1 MCLQSWSQ
9 KPPIEESREVSVEQ
23 DKEEEGALVVEQDK
37 AEEEVEV
44 LVDLEGPLEEL
55 EELVE
60 VGLMEIVLG
69 MDLVDVTVMV
79 EEEEG
84 EDEMV
89 EADQQALITTQ
100 HGMDQVVEEV
110 VGEMAE
116 VEELEELEVLAVSEE
131 QDQQDLMVTVLGMG
145 LEAVMEMEGE
155 EVEAMGAVEEE
166 VVEVV
171 KDEGAV
177 LEELGVLEE

>member
-23 DKEEEGALVVEQDK
+23 GKEEEGALVVEQDK

-79 EEEEG
+79 AEEEG

-116 VEELEELEVLAVSEE
+116 VEELEVLAVSEE
-131 QDQQDLMVTVLGMG
+131 QDQQDLTVTVLGMG

-166 VVEVV
+166 VVEVG
-171 KDEGAV
+171 KEEEAV
-177 LEELGVLEE
+177 

>member
-1 MCLQSWSQ
+1 M
-9 KPPIEESREVSVEQ
+9 
-23 DKEEEGALVVEQDK
+23 
-37 AEEEVEV
+37 
-44 LVDLEGPLEEL
+44 
-55 EELVE
+55 E

-116 VEELEELEVLAVSEE
+116 VEELEVLAVSEE

-155 EVEAMGAVEEE
+155 EVEAMEVVEEE
-166 VVEVV
+166 VVEVG
-171 KDEGAV
+171 KEEEAV
-177 LEELGVLEE
+177 

>member
-1 MCLQSWSQ
+1 M
-9 KPPIEESREVSVEQ
+9 EQ

-55 EELVE
+55 VGLVE

-155 EVEAMGAVEEE
+155 EVEAMEVVEEE
-166 VVEVV
+166 VVEVG
-171 KDEGAV
+171 KEEEAV
-177 LEELGVLEE
+177 

>member
-23 DKEEEGALVVEQDK
+23 DKE
-37 AEEEVEV
+37 EEEVEV

-155 EVEAMGAVEEE
+155 EVEAMEVVEEE
-166 VVEVV
+166 VV
-171 KDEGAV
+171 AV
-177 LEELGVLEE
+177 GKEEEAV

>member
-116 VEELEELEVLAVSEE
+116 VEELEVLAVSEE

-166 VVEVV
+166 VVEVG
-171 KDEGAV
+171 KEEEAV
-177 LEELGVLEE
+177 

>member
-1 MCLQSWSQ
+1 M
-9 KPPIEESREVSVEQ
+9 EQ

-131 QDQQDLMVTVLGMG
+131 QDQQDLTVTVLGMG

-155 EVEAMGAVEEE
+155 GVEAMGAVEEE
-166 VVEVV
+166 VVEVG
-171 KDEGAV
+171 KEEEAV
-177 LEELGVLEE
+177 

>member
-1 MCLQSWSQ
+1 M
-9 KPPIEESREVSVEQ
+9 EQ

-116 VEELEELEVLAVSEE
+116 VEELEELAVSEE
-131 QDQQDLMVTVLGMG
+131 QDQQDLTVTVLGMG

-171 KDEGAV
+171 KVEGAV

>member
-116 VEELEELEVLAVSEE
+116 VEELEVLAVSEE

-171 KDEGAV
+171 KVEGAV

>member
-1 MCLQSWSQ
+1 M
-9 KPPIEESREVSVEQ
+9 EQ
-23 DKEEEGALVVEQDK
+23 GKEEEGALVVEQDK

-44 LVDLEGPLEEL
+44 LVDLEGLLEEL

-116 VEELEELEVLAVSEE
+116 VEELEGLEVLV
-131 QDQQDLMVTVLGMG
+131 DQVLMEIVLGMG
-145 LEAVMEMEGE
+145 LEAVMVMEEE
-155 EVEAMGAVEEE
+155 EVEAMEVVEEE
-166 VVEVV
+166 VVEAVKAGEVV
-171 KDEGAV
+171 
-177 LEELGVLEE
+177 

>member
-1 MCLQSWSQ
+1 M
-9 KPPIEESREVSVEQ
+9 EQ
-23 DKEEEGALVVEQDK
+23 DKEEEGALAVEQDK

-116 VEELEELEVLAVSEE
+116 VEELEVLAVSEE

-166 VVEVV
+166 VVEVG
-171 KDEGAV
+171 KEEEAV
-177 LEELGVLEE
+177 

>member
-23 DKEEEGALVVEQDK
+23 GKEEEGALVVEQDK

-79 EEEEG
+79 AEEEG

-116 VEELEELEVLAVSEE
+116 VEELEVLAVSEE
-131 QDQQDLMVTVLGMG
+131 QDQQDLTVTVLGMG

-171 KDEGAV
+171 KVEGAV

>member
-23 DKEEEGALVVEQDK
+23 DKE
-37 AEEEVEV
+37 EEEVEV

-155 EVEAMGAVEEE
+155 EVEAMEVVEEE
-166 VVEVV
+166 VVEVG
-171 KDEGAV
+171 KEEEAV
-177 LEELGVLEE
+177 

>member
-1 MCLQSWSQ
+1 M
-9 KPPIEESREVSVEQ
+9 EQ
-23 DKEEEGALVVEQDK
+23 DKEEEGALAVEQDK

-84 EDEMV
+84 
-89 EADQQALITTQ
+89 
-100 HGMDQVVEEV
+100 
-110 VGEMAE
+110 
-116 VEELEELEVLAVSEE
+116 
-131 QDQQDLMVTVLGMG
+131 
-145 LEAVMEMEGE
+145 
-155 EVEAMGAVEEE
+155 
-166 VVEVV
+166 
-171 KDEGAV
+171 
-177 LEELGVLEE
+177 

>member
-116 VEELEELEVLAVSEE
+116 VEELEVLAVSEE

-155 EVEAMGAVEEE
+155 EVEAME
-166 VVEVV
+166 VVEVG
-171 KDEGAV
+171 KEEEAV
-177 LEELGVLEE
+177 

>member
-1 MCLQSWSQ
+1 M
-9 KPPIEESREVSVEQ
+9 EQ
-23 DKEEEGALVVEQDK
+23 DKEEEGALAVEQDK
-37 AEEEVEV
+37 AEAEVEV

-155 EVEAMGAVEEE
+155 EVEAMEVVEEE
-166 VVEVV
+166 VVEVG
-171 KDEGAV
+171 KEEEAV
-177 LEELGVLEE
+177 

>member
-116 VEELEELEVLAVSEE
+116 VEELEELAVSEE

-171 KDEGAV
+171 KVEGAV

>member
-1 MCLQSWSQ
+1 M
-9 KPPIEESREVSVEQ
+9 EQ

-155 EVEAMGAVEEE
+155 EVEAMEVVEEE
-166 VVEVV
+166 VVEVG
-171 KDEGAV
+171 KEEEAV
-177 LEELGVLEE
+177 

>member
-1 MCLQSWSQ
+1 M
-9 KPPIEESREVSVEQ
+9 EQ
-23 DKEEEGALVVEQDK
+23 DKEEEGALVGEQDK

-155 EVEAMGAVEEE
+155 EVEAMEVVEEE
-166 VVEVV
+166 VVEVG
-171 KDEGAV
+171 KEEEAV
-177 LEELGVLEE
+177 

>member
-23 DKEEEGALVVEQDK
+23 GKEEEGALVVEQDK

-116 VEELEELEVLAVSEE
+116 VEELEVLAVSEE

-155 EVEAMGAVEEE
+155 EVEAMEVVEEE
-166 VVEVV
+166 VVEVG
-171 KDEGAV
+171 KEEEAV
-177 LEELGVLEE
+177 